1 MADAQSVLTVS
12 IVTPDGNVYDHEQ
25 VKMLVVKTQLGE
37 LGIMANHVP
46 VIASLAVDEARVQL
60 VDGNQEDKIAVNGGF
75 VEFSENTATIVADS
89 AECQGDIDVDRAQ
102 NAKKRAE
109 ARIKKAEEAHDKD
122 ERLRAEVA
130 LRRAINRIN
139 VAGK

>member
-1 MADAQSVLTVS
+1 MADEQSVLTVS
-12 IVTPDGNVYDHEQ
+12 IVTPDGNVYENEQ
-25 VKMLVVKTQLGE
+25 AKLLIVKTQLGE

-46 VIASLAVDEARVQL
+46 VIASLAVDEARVQS
-60 VDGNQEDKIAVNGGF
+60 VSGEKEDEVAVNGGF
-75 VEFSENTATIVADS
+75 VEFSNNVATIVADS
-89 AECQGDIDVDRAQ
+89 AEKQGDIDVDRAQ

-109 ARIKKAEEAHDKD
+109 ARIEKANESHDND
-122 ERLRAEVA
+122 ELARAEVA

>member
-1 MADAQSVLTVS
+1 MADEQSVLTVS
-12 IVTPDGNVYDHEQ
+12 IVTPDGNVYDNEQ

-46 VIASLAVDEARVQL
+46 VIASLAFNEARIQSANS
-60 VDGNQEDKIAVNGGF
+60 DQKDEIAVNGGF
-75 VEFSENTATIVADS
+75 IEFSDNVATIVADS
-89 AECQGDIDVDRAQ
+89 AEKQEEIDVERAQ

-109 ARIKKAEEAHDKD
+109 ARIKKAQDAHDKD
-122 ERLRAEVA
+122 ELARAEVA